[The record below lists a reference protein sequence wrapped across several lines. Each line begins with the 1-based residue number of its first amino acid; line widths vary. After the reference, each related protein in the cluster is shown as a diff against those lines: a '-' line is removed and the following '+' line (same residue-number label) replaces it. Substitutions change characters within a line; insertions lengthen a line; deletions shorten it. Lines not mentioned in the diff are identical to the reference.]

1 MILRALILLLVL
13 PLLWPLASAAYPID
27 GYEHTGIKRLEH
39 RRLIATGEVEGWR
52 PLLPGQLLPLAAIKP
67 NWSATDGAKLPPQDA
82 AMSRQLAGFL
92 DAHSRPRYGI
102 AVIDLSDPQRPVYA
116 SHNADM
122 LANAGSVGK
131 LLVGLTLFQTL
142 ADIYPSDLAA
152 RERVLRDT
160 LITADAFS
168 QYDHHVVPFYDVDTR
183 RQHSRAI
190 RVGDQG
196 SLWEFADWML
206 SASSNS
212 AAAVV
217 QKELIA
223 LAHFGA
229 RYPVPAEEKAA
240 LFADSSHAELGAIMR
255 EAMDRALEQNGL
267 DSERIRQGSFFT
279 RTGNQRVQ
287 VTTSYATPEQ
297 LVRLLY
303 RLEAGTLVD
312 AFSSREIKRLLYMTQ
327 RRIRY
332 ASHPALNDA
341 AVYFKSGS
349 YYQCHSGPRGCRKYA
364 GDKTNR
370 LGSLAMVE
378 SPTGAPAHHYLV
390 AVMSNVLSV
399 NSAVAHQTLA
409 MRIHRMIEQAHPV
422 PKAPP
427 LPETTYPVVP
437 VDDSDETA
445 PANDSP

>member
-1 MILRALILLLVL
+1 MMMRTLIWLLVF
-13 PLLWPLASAAYPID
+13 PLLWPVAGATYPID
-27 GYEHTGIKRLEH
+27 GYAYTGIERLEH
-39 RRLIATGEVEGWR
+39 RRLIEAGEVTGWR
-52 PLLPGQLLPLAAIKP
+52 PLLPGQHLPMAAVTP
-67 NWSATDGAKLPPQDA
+67 GWSATDGTNLPPHDA
-82 AMSRQLAGFL
+82 AMSRQLASFL
-92 DAHSRPRYGI
+92 DAQSRPRYGI

-122 LANAGSVGK
+122 HANAGSVGK
-131 LLVGLTLFQTL
+131 LLVALAVFQTL
-142 ADIYPSDLAA
+142 ADIYPGDLDA

-160 LITADAFS
+160 IITADAFS

-183 RQHSRAI
+183 KQHSRAI

-196 SLWEFADWML
+196 SLWEFLDWMM

-212 AAAVV
+212 AAAMV

-240 LFADSSHAELGAIMR
+240 FFADSSHAELGAIMR
-255 EAMDRALEQNGL
+255 KAMDRALQQNGL
-267 DSERIRQGSFFT
+267 DSEKIRQGSFFT
-279 RTGNQRVQ
+279 RTGNRRVQ
-287 VTTSYATPEQ
+287 VTNSYATPEQ
-297 LVRLLY
+297 LARFLY

-312 AFSSREIKRLLYMTQ
+312 EFSSREIKRLMYMTQ

-332 ASHPALNDA
+332 ASHPALNEA

-349 YYQCHSGPRGCRKYA
+349 YYQCHGDGGCPKYK

-370 LGSLAMVE
+370 LGSVAIVE
-378 SPTGAPAHHYLV
+378 SPAGAPVHRYLV

-409 MRIHRMIEQAHPV
+409 MRIHRMIERAHP
-422 PKAPP
+422 AP
-427 LPETTYPVVP
+427 
-437 VDDSDETA
+437 ETA
-445 PANDSP
+445 PSPETADPVAPLDGSDESSP